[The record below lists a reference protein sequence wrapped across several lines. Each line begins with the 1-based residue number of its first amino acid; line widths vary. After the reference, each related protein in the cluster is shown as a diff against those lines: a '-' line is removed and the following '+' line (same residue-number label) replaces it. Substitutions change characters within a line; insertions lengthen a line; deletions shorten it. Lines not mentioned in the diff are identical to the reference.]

1 MSSRE
6 ADVGYERLQEAAAAI
21 ATASGRDQHAAAL
34 VLGSGLGDYAAALPE
49 AVAIPYDEIPHFP
62 TPKVEGHSGTLY
74 SIDVAGKGA
83 LVFSGRVH
91 LYEGWKLFDVV
102 FGARTAVLAG
112 CHTVLLTNAAG
123 GVSRG
128 LSVGDLVAI
137 SDHINFT
144 GQNPLH
150 GPNDA
155 RLGTRFPDVGDAY
168 SQALRAE
175 MKQAYDEVGIPYK
188 EGVYTWFTGPSYE
201 TPAEIEMVRRIG
213 GDLVG
218 MSTVP
223 EAIALAHMGARVG
236 AISLVTNLAA
246 GAGDQPVTHEE
257 VQEAAELAK
266 AKSKN
271 LINALLPR
279 LVEKPA

>member
-1 MSSRE
+1 M
-6 ADVGYERLQEAAAAI
+6 GYERLQEAAAAI
-21 ATASGRDQHAAAL
+21 AEISGRDQHAAAV
-34 VLGSGLGDYAAALPE
+34 VLGSGLGDYAASLPN
-49 AVAIPYDEIPHFP
+49 AVAIPYTDIPNFP

-74 SIDVAGKGA
+74 SIDVAGSGA
-83 LVFSGRVH
+83 LIFAGRVH
-91 LYEGWKLFDVV
+91 FYEGWSLFDVV
-102 FGARTAVLAG
+102 FGARTAAVAG
-112 CHTVLLTNAAG
+112 CHTVLLTNASG

-137 SDHINFT
+137 SDHLNLT

-150 GPNDA
+150 GPNDD
-155 RLGTRFPDVGDAY
+155 RLGTRFPDVSNAY
-168 SQALRAE
+168 SSALRHE
-175 MKQAYDEVGIPYK
+175 MRFAFDEAGLSYK
-188 EGVYTWFTGPSYE
+188 EGIYTWFTGPSYE

-223 EAIALAHMGARVG
+223 EAIALAHMGIRVG

-246 GAGDQPVTHEE
+246 GASDEPVTHEE

-266 AKSKN
+266 TTSKD

-279 LVEKPA
+279 LVAK

>member
-1 MSSRE
+1 M
-6 ADVGYERLQEAAAAI
+6 GYEKLQEAAAAI
-21 ATASGRDQHAAAL
+21 GELSGRAKHSAAL
-34 VLGSGLGDYAAALPE
+34 VLGSGLGGYAASLPD
-49 AVAIPYDEIPHFP
+49 AVAIPYADIPNFP
-62 TPKVEGHSGTLY
+62 APRVEGHSGTLY
-74 SIDVAGKGA
+74 SIEVAGRNA
-83 LVFSGRVH
+83 LVFAGRVH
-91 LYEGWKLFDVV
+91 FYEGWDLFDVV
-102 FGARTAVLAG
+102 FGVRTAVMTG
-112 CHTVLLTNAAG
+112 CHTVLLTNACG

-128 LSVGDLVAI
+128 LSVGDLVSV

-155 RLGTRFPDVGDAY
+155 RLGTRFPDVSDAY
-168 SQALRAE
+168 SSSLRRA
-175 MKQAYDEVGIPYK
+175 MKPVFESVGVPYK

-246 GAGDQPVTHEE
+246 GATDEPLSHDE
-257 VQEAAELAK
+257 VQEAADK
-266 AKSKN
+266 ARTKSEN
-271 LINALLPR
+271 LMDALLPV
-279 LVEKPA
+279 LVAEPE

>member
-1 MSSRE
+1 M
-6 ADVGYERLQEAAAAI
+6 GYEHLQEAAATI
-21 ATASGRDQHAAAL
+21 ADKSGREKHSAAL
-34 VLGSGLGDYAAALPE
+34 VLGSGLGTYAASLPD
-49 AVAIPYDEIPHFP
+49 AVAIPYTDIPHFP

-91 LYEGWKLFDVV
+91 FYEGWDLFDIV
-102 FGARTAVLAG
+102 FGVRSAALAG

-128 LSVGDLVAI
+128 LSVGDLVVI
-137 SDHINFT
+137 GDHINLT
-144 GQNPLH
+144 GQNPLR
-150 GPNDA
+150 GPNDD
-155 RLGTRFPDVGDAY
+155 RLGTRFPDVSDAY
-168 SQALRAE
+168 NRSLRAE
-175 MKQAYDEVGIPYK
+175 IKRAYEATGIPYK
-188 EGVYTWFTGPSYE
+188 EGVYTWFTGPSFE

-223 EAIALAHMGARVG
+223 ETIALTHMGVRVA

-246 GAGDQPVTHEE
+246 GSGQPVTHEE
-257 VQEAAELAK
+257 VQEAAELSRI
-266 AKSKN
+266 KSQN
-271 LINALLPR
+271 LINELLPV
-279 LVEKPA
+279 LVADPT

>member
-1 MSSRE
+1 M
-6 ADVGYERLQEAAAAI
+6 GYELLQEAAAAI
-21 ATASGRDQHAAAL
+21 TDRSGRSKHSAAV
-34 VLGSGLGDYAAALPE
+34 VLGSGLGDYAASLPN
-49 AVAIPYDEIPHFP
+49 AIAIPYSEIPNFP

-74 SIDVAGKGA
+74 SIDVNGSGA
-83 LVFSGRVH
+83 LVFAGRVH
-91 LYEGWKLFDVV
+91 FYEGWNLFDVV
-102 FGARTAVLAG
+102 FGARTAAVAG
-112 CHTVLLTNAAG
+112 CHTVLLTNASG

-137 SDHINFT
+137 SDHINLT

-150 GPNDA
+150 GPNDP
-155 RLGTRFPDVGDAY
+155 RLGTRFPDVSDAY
-168 SQALRAE
+168 SGTLRHE
-175 MKQAYDEVGIPYK
+175 MKAAFEEAGVSYK

-201 TPAEIEMVRRIG
+201 TPSEIEMVRRIG

-223 EAIALAHMGARVG
+223 EAIALAHMGIRVG

-246 GAGDQPVTHEE
+246 GASDEPVTHEE

-266 AKSKN
+266 TTSKN

-279 LVEKPA
+279 LVAEPAQ

>member
-1 MSSRE
+1 MS
-6 ADVGYERLQEAAAAI
+6 YERLQEAATAI
-21 ATASGRDQHAAAL
+21 AELSGRPNHSAAV
-34 VLGSGLGDYAAALPE
+34 VLGSGLGDYPASLPD
-49 AVAIPYDEIPHFP
+49 ARAIPYGEIPNFP
-62 TPKVEGHSGTLY
+62 KPKVAGHSGTLY
-74 SIDVAGKGA
+74 SIDVGGRGA
-83 LVFSGRVH
+83 LLFSGRVH
-91 LYEGWKLFDVV
+91 FYEGWNLFDVV
-102 FGARTAVLAG
+102 FGVRTAALAG
-112 CHTVLLTNAAG
+112 CHTVLLTNACG

-137 SDHINFT
+137 SDHINMT

-150 GPNDA
+150 GPNDT

-168 SQALRAE
+168 SAALRRTMRSAFE
-175 MKQAYDEVGIPYK
+175 ESGIPYK

-223 EAIALAHMGARVG
+223 EAVALAHLGIRVG

-246 GAGDQPVTHEE
+246 GASDGPVTHDE
-257 VQEAAELAK
+257 VQQAADLAK
-266 AKSKN
+266 TRSAD
-271 LINALLPR
+271 LLDRLLPR
-279 LVEKPA
+279 LVADPA

>member
-1 MSSRE
+1 MP
-6 ADVGYERLQEAAAAI
+6 D
-21 ATASGRDQHAAAL
+21 
-34 VLGSGLGDYAAALPE
+34 
-49 AVAIPYDEIPHFP
+49 AVAIPYTDIPHFP

-74 SIDVAGKGA
+74 SFEVAGKGV

-91 LYEGWKLFDVV
+91 YYEGWDLFDVV
-102 FGARTAVLAG
+102 FGVRTAVMAG
-112 CHTVLLTNAAG
+112 CHTVLLTNASG

-128 LSVGDLVAI
+128 LSVGDLVALR
-137 SDHINFT
+137 DHINLT

-150 GPNDA
+150 GPNDP
-155 RLGTRFPDVGDAY
+155 RLGTRFPDVSDAY
-168 SQALRAE
+168 SAALRSE
-175 MKQAYDEVGIPYK
+175 IKKTYEEVGLPYK
-188 EGVYTWFTGPSYE
+188 EAVYTWFTGPSYE
-201 TPAEIEMVRRIG
+201 TPAEIELVRRIG

-246 GAGDQPVTHEE
+246 GATAEPVTHEE

-266 AKSKN
+266 TKSRN
-271 LINALLPR
+271 LINALIPR
-279 LVEKPA
+279 LVSEPD

>member
-1 MSSRE
+1 MS
-6 ADVGYERLQEAAAAI
+6 YERLEEAATAI
-21 ATASGRDQHAAAL
+21 RNLSGRDDHTAAV
-34 VLGSGLGDYAAALPE
+34 VLGSGLGEYAASLAE
-49 AVAIPYDEIPHFP
+49 AKAIPYADIPGFP

-74 SIDVAGKGA
+74 SVDVGGAGV
-83 LVFSGRVH
+83 LFLSGRVH
-91 LYEGWKLFDVV
+91 YYEGWSLFDVV
-102 FGARTAVLAG
+102 FGVRTAALSG

-137 SDHINFT
+137 ADHINLT

-150 GPNDA
+150 GPNDN
-155 RLGTRFPDVGDAY
+155 RLGVRFPDVSDAY
-168 SQALRAE
+168 SASLR
-175 MKQAYDEVGIPYK
+175 KQMRITFEEIGLPCK
-188 EGVYTWFTGPSYE
+188 EGVYTWLTGPSYE

-223 EAIALAHMGARVG
+223 EAIALAHMGTRVG

-246 GAGDQPVTHEE
+246 GASGEPVTHDE
-257 VQEAAELAK
+257 VRETAELAR
-266 AKSKN
+266 AKFER
-271 LINALLPR
+271 LIDALLPV
-279 LVEKPA
+279 LVTMPG

>member
-1 MSSRE
+1 
-6 ADVGYERLQEAAAAI
+6 VGYELLQEAAAAI
-21 ATASGRDQHAAAL
+21 TDRSGRSKHSAAV
-34 VLGSGLGDYAAALPE
+34 VLGSGLGDYAASLPN
-49 AVAIPYDEIPHFP
+49 AIAIPYSEIPNFP

-74 SIDVAGKGA
+74 SIDVNGSGA
-83 LVFSGRVH
+83 LVFAGRVH
-91 LYEGWKLFDVV
+91 FYEGWNLFDVV
-102 FGARTAVLAG
+102 FGARTAAVAG
-112 CHTVLLTNAAG
+112 CHTVLLTNASG

-137 SDHINFT
+137 SDHINLT

-150 GPNDA
+150 GPNDP
-155 RLGTRFPDVGDAY
+155 RLGTRFPDVSDAY
-168 SQALRAE
+168 SGTLRHE
-175 MKQAYDEVGIPYK
+175 MKAAFEEAGVSYK

-223 EAIALAHMGARVG
+223 EAIALAHMGIRVG
-236 AISLVTNLAA
+236 AVSLVTNLAA
-246 GAGDQPVTHEE
+246 GASGEPVTHEE

-266 AKSKN
+266 TTSKN

-279 LVEKPA
+279 LVAKPAQ